1 MAGCTSKCG
10 RPPSNRL
17 ICTARR
23 VVAAARESASSRP
36 VRHPVPSLIATICWK
51 NYLPDTAGQQKSEP
65 PHGETGA
72 RVKTKGEGG
81 REQRVAG
88 MTNRRAC
95 RACSEESERAKV
107 SKIG

>member
-1 MAGCTSKCG
+1 MRK
-10 RPPSNRL
+10 
-17 ICTARR
+17 
-23 VVAAARESASSRP
+23 AAFEQVDLHGSASSRRSP
-36 VRHPVPSLIATICWK
+36 RVGVQSPSAAPRAVADSHNLLE

-88 MTNRRAC
+88 ATNRRAC
-95 RACSEESERAKV
+95 RACSEEGERAKV
-107 SKIG
+107 SKVG